1 MKPQTVLIV
10 DDEPDIRRV
19 VGEILRDEGLLIETA
34 ENADVAREK
43 YRKHSPDLVL
53 VDIWMPDTDGITL
66 LKEWKAGENSPP
78 VVMIS
83 GHGTVETAVESVRA
97 GAYDFLEKPLSTAKL
112 LVTVERALESRHL
125 KDENLLLRNRLE
137 PASTLTGR
145 SPMIENLREQIGR
158 IGPGDDSALITG
170 EPGSGKGVVARALHR
185 ASPRSS
191 APFVEV
197 RLSSIEPGSALLRL
211 FGQENNDIIKT
222 GFLEEANY
230 GTLVLDEIDS
240 LDLMAQTPLLN
251 ALNEKRF
258 FRPGSHEPVSLDL
271 RIIAI
276 TSKDLEEK
284 VADGHFREDLY
295 RYFSKVSIWV
305 PPLRQHREDIP
316 ALVDYYARIIVDSER
331 LPFRRFSTA
340 AVNLIRNRNWSGNV
354 RELREVIQRLLLAAR
369 TEEIDLEETRT
380 LLSNIDEIDATL
392 VLPSTATYEQPL
404 RKAREQFERGYF
416 IHHLEKAAGNMTEL
430 AHRSGMERTHL
441 YRKLKSL
448 GIDPKAVKEKRDN
461 SSRQI

>member
-1 MKPQTVLIV
+1 MRSQTVLIV

-19 VGEILRDEGLLIETA
+19 VSEILRDEGLHTETA

-43 YRKHSPDLVL
+43 YNKSAPDLVL
-53 VDIWMPDTDGITL
+53 VDIWMPDTDGVTL
-66 LKEWKAGENSPP
+66 LKEWKTGENAPP

-112 LVTVERALESRHL
+112 LVTVQRALESRHL

-137 PASTLTGR
+137 PASTVTGR
-145 SPMIENLREQIGR
+145 SSVMESLRQQIGR
-158 IGPGDDSALITG
+158 IGPSNDWTLITG
-170 EPGSGKGVVARALHR
+170 EPGSGKGVVARALHH
-185 ASPRSS
+185 ASQRST

-197 RLSSIEPGSALLRL
+197 RLSSIAASNVLVRL
-211 FGQENNDIIKT
+211 FGQEDNGIVQS
-222 GFLEEANY
+222 GAVEEANH
-230 GTLVLDEIDS
+230 GTLVLDEIGE
-240 LDLMAQTPLLN
+240 LDLAVQNLLLN
-251 ALNEKRF
+251 ALEEKCFYRS
-258 FRPGSHEPVSLDL
+258 GSNEPVSFDL

-276 TSKDLEEK
+276 TSQDLEQD
-284 VADGHFREDLY
+284 VAERLFLEDLY
-295 RYFSKVSIWV
+295 RRLAKASIWV

-316 ALVDYYARIIVDSER
+316 ELVDYYARIIVDSER

-340 AVNLIRNRNWSGNV
+340 AVNLIRNRDWPGNV
-354 RELREVIQRLLLAAR
+354 RELREVIQRLLLQSR
-369 TEEIDLEETRT
+369 TEEIDLETAQAVLSRT
-380 LLSNIDEIDATL
+380 DTIDVA
-392 VLPSTATYEQPL
+392 LPPPLTASYEQPL

-448 GIDPKAVKEKRDN
+448 GIDPKAVKEKREN
-461 SSRQI
+461 G

>member
-1 MKPQTVLIV
+1 MRPQTVLIV

-19 VGEILRDEGLLIETA
+19 VGEILRDEGLHIETA

-43 YRKHSPDLVL
+43 YREHSPDLVL
-53 VDIWMPDTDGITL
+53 VDIWMPDTDGVTL
-66 LKEWKAGENSPP
+66 LKEWKTGEDSPP

-83 GHGTVETAVESVRA
+83 GHGTVETAIESVRA

-112 LVTVERALESRHL
+112 LVTVERALESRQL

-137 PASTLTGR
+137 PASTVTGR
-145 SPMIENLREQIGR
+145 SPAMENLRQQIGR
-158 IGPGDDSALITG
+158 IGPGDDWALITG

-185 ASPRSS
+185 ASPRRA

-197 RLSSIEPGSALLRL
+197 RLSSIAPDSALLRL
-211 FGQENNDIIKT
+211 FGQDNNGIIQT
-222 GFLEEANY
+222 GSLEEAHH
-230 GTLVLDEIDS
+230 GTLVLDGIGD
-240 LDLMAQTPLLN
+240 LDLAVQASLLN
-251 ALNEKRF
+251 ALKEKRF
-258 FRPGSHEPVSLDL
+258 SRPGSDEPVTFDL
-271 RIIAI
+271 RIIAS
-276 TSKDLEEK
+276 TSQDLKDKL
-284 VADGHFREDLY
+284 ADGQFREDLY
-295 RYFSKVSIWV
+295 HCFAEVSIWV

-340 AVNLIRNRNWSGNV
+340 AVNLIRNRDWPGNV
-354 RELREVIQRLLLAAR
+354 RELRELIQRLVLAAR
-369 TEEIDLEETRT
+369 TEEIDLEETRAMLNSANEFDTT
-380 LLSNIDEIDATL
+380 LR
-392 VLPSTATYEQPL
+392 LPPTASYEQPL

-416 IHHLEKAAGNMTEL
+416 IHHLERAAGNMTEL

-448 GIDPKAVKEKRDN
+448 GIDPKATKEKRENN
-461 SSRQI
+461 SR

>member
-1 MKPQTVLIV
+1 MRPQTVLIV

-19 VGEILRDEGLLIETA
+19 VGEILRDEGLHIETA

-43 YRKHSPDLVL
+43 YVEHSPDLVL
-53 VDIWMPDTDGITL
+53 VDIWMPDTDGVTL
-66 LKEWKAGENSPP
+66 LKEWKTGEDSPP

-137 PASTLTGR
+137 PTATVIGR
-145 SPMIENLREQIGR
+145 SPAMENLRQEIGR
-158 IGPGDDSALITG
+158 IGPSDVWALIIG

-185 ASPRSS
+185 ASARSAS
-191 APFVEV
+191 PFVEV
-197 RLSSIEPGSALLRL
+197 RLSSIAPGSALLRL
-211 FGQENNDIIKT
+211 FGQEKNGITET
-222 GFLEEANY
+222 GSLEEANH
-230 GTLVLDEIDS
+230 GTLVLDGIDD
-240 LDLMAQTPLLN
+240 LDLMVQAELLN
-251 ALNEKRF
+251 ALKEKRF
-258 FRPGSHEPVSLDL
+258 FRPGTDQPVLFDL
-271 RIIAI
+271 QVIASTNQDLKDKI
-276 TSKDLEEK
+276 TDGKFLEE
-284 VADGHFREDLY
+284 LY
-295 RYFSKVSIWV
+295 ACFAEALIWV

-316 ALVDYYARIIVDSER
+316 ALVDYYTRIIVDSER

-340 AVNLIRNRNWSGNV
+340 AVNLIRNRDWPGNV

-369 TEEIDLEETRT
+369 AEEIDLEETRT
-380 LLSNIDEIDATL
+380 MLNNANEINTTG
-392 VLPSTATYEQPL
+392 LPPTASYEQPL

-416 IHHLEKAAGNMTEL
+416 IHHLERTTGNMTEL

-448 GIDPKAVKEKRDN
+448 GIDPKSIKEKREN
-461 SSRQI
+461 RMR

>member
-1 MKPQTVLIV
+1 MRPQTVLIV

-19 VGEILRDEGLLIETA
+19 VGEILRDEGLHVETA
-34 ENADVAREK
+34 ENADIAREK
-43 YRKHSPDLVL
+43 YKEYSPDLVL
-53 VDIWMPDTDGITL
+53 VDIWMPDTDGVTL
-66 LKEWKAGENSPP
+66 LKEWKTGEDSPP
-78 VVMIS
+78 VVIIS

-112 LVTVERALESRHL
+112 LVTVQRALESRHL

-137 PASTLTGR
+137 PASTVTGR
-145 SPMIENLREQIGR
+145 SPAMENLRQKIGQIG
-158 IGPGDDSALITG
+158 PSDDWVLVAG

-185 ASPRSS
+185 ASSRST

-197 RLSSIEPGSALLRL
+197 RLSSIAAGSALLRL
-211 FGQENNDIIKT
+211 FGQGKNGVIQT
-222 GFLEEANY
+222 GSLEEANH
-230 GTLVLDEIDS
+230 GTLVLDEVGD
-240 LDLMAQTPLLN
+240 LDLAVQVPLLD
-251 ALNEKRF
+251 ALKEKRF
-258 FRPGSHEPVSLDL
+258 FRPGNDEPVLFDL

-276 TSKDLEEK
+276 TSQNLEDK
-284 VADGHFREDLY
+284 IADGQFLEDLY
-295 RYFSKVSIWV
+295 RCFAGVSIWV

-340 AVNLIRNRNWSGNV
+340 AVNLIRNREWPGNV
-354 RELREVIQRLLLAAR
+354 RELREMIQRLLLAAR
-369 TEEIDLEETRT
+369 TEEIDLEETRAMLNSADVSDT
-380 LLSNIDEIDATL
+380 SLL
-392 VLPSTATYEQPL
+392 LPPIVSYEQPL

-416 IHHLEKAAGNMTEL
+416 IHHLEKTVGNMTEL

-448 GIDPKAVKEKRDN
+448 GINPKAAKEKREN
-461 SSRQI
+461 SSG

>member
-1 MKPQTVLIV
+1 MRSQTVLIV
-10 DDEPDIRRV
+10 DDQPDIRRV
-19 VGEILRDEGLLIETA
+19 VGEILRDEGLHIETA

-43 YRKHSPDLVL
+43 YKKHSPDLVL
-53 VDIWMPDTDGITL
+53 VDIWMPDTDGVTL
-66 LKEWKAGENSPP
+66 LKEWKTGENSPP

-137 PASTLTGR
+137 PASTVTGR
-145 SPMIENLREQIGR
+145 SPEMDNIRQQIGR
-158 IGPGDDSALITG
+158 IGPGDDWALITG

-185 ASPRSS
+185 ASPRNA

-197 RLSSIEPGSALLRL
+197 RLSSIALGSTSLRL
-211 FGQENNDIIKT
+211 FGQENNGIIQT
-222 GFLEEANY
+222 GSLEEANH
-230 GTLVLDEIDS
+230 GTLVLDEIAD
-240 LDLMAQTPLLN
+240 LDLAVQAQLLN
-251 ALNEKRF
+251 ALKEKRF
-258 FRPGSHEPVSLDL
+258 FRPGSNKPVLFDL

-276 TSKDLEEK
+276 TSQNLENK
-284 VADGHFREDLY
+284 IADGQFREDLY
-295 RYFSKVSIWV
+295 RCFAKVSIWV

-316 ALVDYYARIIVDSER
+316 ALVDYYARIIIDSER

-340 AVNLIRNRNWSGNV
+340 AVNLIRNRDWPGNV
-354 RELREVIQRLLLAAR
+354 RELREVVQRLLLAAR
-369 TEEIDLEETRT
+369 TEEIDLGETRAMLNSANEIDST
-380 LLSNIDEIDATL
+380 LLLS
-392 VLPSTATYEQPL
+392 PTASYEQPL

-416 IHHLEKAAGNMTEL
+416 IHHLERVAGNMTEL

-448 GIDPKAVKEKRDN
+448 GIDPKAAKEKRED
-461 SSRQI
+461 SS

>member
-19 VGEILRDEGLLIETA
+19 VGEILRDEGLHIETA

-43 YRKHSPDLVL
+43 FKKYSPDLVL
-53 VDIWMPDTDGITL
+53 VDIWMPDTDGVTL
-66 LKEWKAGENSPP
+66 LKEWKTGEDSPP

-137 PASTLTGR
+137 PSSTIIGR
-145 SPMIENLREQIGR
+145 SPSMENLRQQIGR
-158 IGPGDDSALITG
+158 IGPGDDWALITG
-170 EPGSGKGVVARALHR
+170 EPGSGKGVVARSLHR
-185 ASPRSS
+185 ASPRST

-197 RLSSIEPGSALLRL
+197 RLSSIAPGSILLAL
-211 FGQENNDIIKT
+211 FGQKNNGIVQI
-222 GFLEEANY
+222 GSLEEANH
-230 GTLVLDEIDS
+230 GTLVLDGIDN
-240 LDLMAQTPLLN
+240 LDLAVQASLLN
-251 ALNEKRF
+251 ILKEKRF
-258 FRPGSHEPVSLDL
+258 SRPGSDETVLFDL
-271 RIIAI
+271 RVIAI
-276 TSKDLEEK
+276 TSQDLENK
-284 VADGHFREDLY
+284 IADGQFRDDLY
-295 RYFSKVSIWV
+295 RCFAEVSIWV

-316 ALVDYYARIIVDSER
+316 ALVDYYARIIVDSEH

-340 AVNLIRNRNWSGNV
+340 AVNLIRNRDWPGNV
-354 RELREVIQRLLLAAR
+354 RELRDVIQRLLLAAR
-369 TEEIDLEETRT
+369 TEEIDLEETRAMLNSANET
-380 LLSNIDEIDATL
+380 HTSLFLQPT
-392 VLPSTATYEQPL
+392 VGYEQPL
-404 RKAREQFERGYF
+404 RKAREQFEQGYF
-416 IHHLEKAAGNMTEL
+416 IHHLERTAGNITEL

-448 GIDPKAVKEKRDN
+448 GIDPKAIKEKREN
-461 SSRQI
+461 SSG